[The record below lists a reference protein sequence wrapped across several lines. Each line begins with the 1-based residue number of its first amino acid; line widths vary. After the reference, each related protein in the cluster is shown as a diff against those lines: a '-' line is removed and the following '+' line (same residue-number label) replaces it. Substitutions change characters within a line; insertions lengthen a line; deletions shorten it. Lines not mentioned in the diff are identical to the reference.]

1 MCEIGH
7 APPRP
12 GVAQHH
18 LGPLLF
24 RVRAQEPFRA
34 RLMATV
40 ALAGCCSL
48 LGLAAWMDPDPR
60 GLGTHKQLGLPPC
73 SSVMLLGYPC
83 PTCGMTT
90 AFSHTVRGRFVAA
103 FHAQPAGFL
112 LAMATAVVAGV
123 SLSVIAT
130 GRVWTVNWYRVSP
143 AKSVIAV
150 IAILVG
156 GWLYKLIVS
165 L

>member
-1 MCEIGH
+1 MGH
-7 APPRP
+7 ARPQP

-40 ALAGCCSL
+40 ALAGCWSL

-73 SSVMLLGYPC
+73 SSVVILGYPC

-90 AFSHTVRGRFVAA
+90 AFSYTVRGRFFAA

-112 LAMATAVVAGV
+112 LAMTTAIAAGV
-123 SLSVIAT
+123 ALSVIAT
-130 GRVWTVNWYRVSP
+130 GRVWTLNWYRVSP
-143 AKSVIAV
+143 AKLVIAS
-150 IAILVG
+150 IAILGG